1 MKHNKVKL
9 GNSMMIKIQSLLFV
23 GMVLTIAVLLGIA
36 IPSVRNNIMTI
47 TQNYMLDQS
56 EAYGVILD
64 VEIEE
69 QGDKVLSSKRLLER
83 ILGDVKIE
91 GNDSSYAYLVDA
103 EGTMLYHPT
112 EEKIGQPVEND
123 VVKGF
128 VEELNQGKKIEHKCV
143 AYEFEG
149 VTKYAS
155 YYVGADEN
163 YILVITADE
172 EEAFGPVTEMT
183 FLMIVS
189 AVVIVIV
196 LQIAGIMI
204 VNRLVKPLHKLTDV
218 VNNVADLDFT
228 YNVSQHKKLNKRKD
242 EVGMMS
248 RAIENLHNE
257 MSDIVGTIKTQGQHL
272 ADSSSKFGKTFAD
285 IAESVSNVD
294 VAVEGIAEGSTSQA
308 QETTSANQQVM
319 EIGVAIE
326 ANADSVN
333 VLNSSVEKMTELSTK
348 SAEVLDELIR
358 INRKTSA
365 NIIVVSEQTGKTNE
379 SAAKIKEALTMIQD
393 IAEQTNLLSLN
404 ASIEAARAGEAGR
417 GFAVVAEQI
426 RKLSEDSTSSA
437 AVIEDIVKE
446 LIENSEDSVEK
457 MKQVTEDADIQ
468 HQRLGDTK
476 VAFDD
481 LGKEV
486 KSVSYASKDIFEQT
500 EKLEKLKSQV
510 SLAVEQL
517 AAISEENAAATEE
530 TSASMQTLS
539 EAIDECKEETEILS
553 ELSDKLREEMEK
565 FKF

>member
-69 QGDKVLSSKRLLER
+69 QGDKVLSSERLLER

-123 VVKGF
+123 VVKGL

-204 VNRLVKPLHKLTDV
+204 VIRLKP
-218 VNNVADLDFT
+218 
-228 YNVSQHKKLNKRKD
+228 S
-242 EVGMMS
+242 
-248 RAIENLHNE
+248 
-257 MSDIVGTIKTQGQHL
+257 
-272 ADSSSKFGKTFAD
+272 
-285 IAESVSNVD
+285 
-294 VAVEGIAEGSTSQA
+294 
-308 QETTSANQQVM
+308 
-319 EIGVAIE
+319 
-326 ANADSVN
+326 
-333 VLNSSVEKMTELSTK
+333 
-348 SAEVLDELIR
+348 
-358 INRKTSA
+358 
-365 NIIVVSEQTGKTNE
+365 
-379 SAAKIKEALTMIQD
+379 
-393 IAEQTNLLSLN
+393 
-404 ASIEAARAGEAGR
+404 
-417 GFAVVAEQI
+417 
-426 RKLSEDSTSSA
+426 
-437 AVIEDIVKE
+437 
-446 LIENSEDSVEK
+446 
-457 MKQVTEDADIQ
+457 
-468 HQRLGDTK
+468 
-476 VAFDD
+476 
-481 LGKEV
+481 
-486 KSVSYASKDIFEQT
+486 
-500 EKLEKLKSQV
+500 
-510 SLAVEQL
+510 
-517 AAISEENAAATEE
+517 
-530 TSASMQTLS
+530 
-539 EAIDECKEETEILS
+539 
-553 ELSDKLREEMEK
+553 
-565 FKF
+565 

>member
-1 MKHNKVKL
+1 
-9 GNSMMIKIQSLLFV
+9 
-23 GMVLTIAVLLGIA
+23 
-36 IPSVRNNIMTI
+36 
-47 TQNYMLDQS
+47 
-56 EAYGVILD
+56 
-64 VEIEE
+64 
-69 QGDKVLSSKRLLER
+69 
-83 ILGDVKIE
+83 
-91 GNDSSYAYLVDA
+91 
-103 EGTMLYHPT
+103 
-112 EEKIGQPVEND
+112 
-123 VVKGF
+123 
-128 VEELNQGKKIEHKCV
+128 
-143 AYEFEG
+143 
-149 VTKYAS
+149 
-155 YYVGADEN
+155 
-163 YILVITADE
+163 
-172 EEAFGPVTEMT
+172 
-183 FLMIVS
+183 
-189 AVVIVIV
+189 
-196 LQIAGIMI
+196 
-204 VNRLVKPLHKLTDV
+204 
-218 VNNVADLDFT
+218 
-228 YNVSQHKKLNKRKD
+228 
-242 EVGMMS
+242 
-248 RAIENLHNE
+248 
-257 MSDIVGTIKTQGQHL
+257 
-272 ADSSSKFGKTFAD
+272 
-285 IAESVSNVD
+285 
-294 VAVEGIAEGSTSQA
+294 
-308 QETTSANQQVM
+308 
-319 EIGVAIE
+319 
-326 ANADSVN
+326 
-333 VLNSSVEKMTELSTK
+333 MTELSTK

>member
-69 QGDKVLSSKRLLER
+69 QGDKVLSSERLLER

-123 VVKGF
+123 VVKGL

-163 YILVITADE
+163 YILVVTADE

-319 EIGVAIE
+319 EIGVA
-326 ANADSVN
+326 
-333 VLNSSVEKMTELSTK
+333 
-348 SAEVLDELIR
+348 
-358 INRKTSA
+358 
-365 NIIVVSEQTGKTNE
+365 
-379 SAAKIKEALTMIQD
+379 
-393 IAEQTNLLSLN
+393 
-404 ASIEAARAGEAGR
+404 
-417 GFAVVAEQI
+417 
-426 RKLSEDSTSSA
+426 
-437 AVIEDIVKE
+437 
-446 LIENSEDSVEK
+446 
-457 MKQVTEDADIQ
+457 
-468 HQRLGDTK
+468 
-476 VAFDD
+476 
-481 LGKEV
+481 
-486 KSVSYASKDIFEQT
+486 
-500 EKLEKLKSQV
+500 
-510 SLAVEQL
+510 
-517 AAISEENAAATEE
+517 
-530 TSASMQTLS
+530 
-539 EAIDECKEETEILS
+539 
-553 ELSDKLREEMEK
+553 
-565 FKF
+565 

>member
-1 MKHNKVKL
+1 
-9 GNSMMIKIQSLLFV
+9 
-23 GMVLTIAVLLGIA
+23 
-36 IPSVRNNIMTI
+36 
-47 TQNYMLDQS
+47 
-56 EAYGVILD
+56 
-64 VEIEE
+64 
-69 QGDKVLSSKRLLER
+69 
-83 ILGDVKIE
+83 
-91 GNDSSYAYLVDA
+91 
-103 EGTMLYHPT
+103 
-112 EEKIGQPVEND
+112 
-123 VVKGF
+123 
-128 VEELNQGKKIEHKCV
+128 
-143 AYEFEG
+143 
-149 VTKYAS
+149 
-155 YYVGADEN
+155 
-163 YILVITADE
+163 
-172 EEAFGPVTEMT
+172 
-183 FLMIVS
+183 
-189 AVVIVIV
+189 
-196 LQIAGIMI
+196 
-204 VNRLVKPLHKLTDV
+204 
-218 VNNVADLDFT
+218 
-228 YNVSQHKKLNKRKD
+228 
-242 EVGMMS
+242 MMS

-553 ELSDKLREEMEK
+553 ELSDNLREQMEK

>member
-69 QGDKVLSSKRLLER
+69 QGDKVLSSERLLER

-123 VVKGF
+123 VVKGL

-163 YILVITADE
+163 YILVVTADE

>member
-69 QGDKVLSSKRLLER
+69 QGDKVLSSERLLER

-123 VVKGF
+123 VVKGL

>member
-123 VVKGF
+123 VVKGL

>member
-69 QGDKVLSSKRLLER
+69 QGDNVLSSERLLER

-123 VVKGF
+123 VVKEL

-553 ELSDKLREEMEK
+553 GLSDKLREEMEK